1 MTKRYEIA
9 VVGEIFNDHVFTGFA
24 QWPKPGEEV
33 FADAYTREIGG
44 GAGITACALARLGRK
59 VALVCVLGKEDTW
72 SRARLQG
79 FGIAMEGVKASA
91 QETAV
96 TVSVS
101 TCEDRSFFTWAGAN
115 RELPAHL
122 ADPEVLSILTA
133 SRHIHF
139 AMRLETELAEILL
152 PRLRDAGCTLS
163 IDPGF
168 HPDWYCARE
177 NQETLGECDY
187 FFPNEKEGELITG
200 TDKPVEMME
209 RLNKSGISGAV
220 LKLGRRGAASIVD
233 TKLVRAVPPAMQA
246 VDTTGAGDAF
256 DAGFLDS
263 ILDGASLEQ
272 AMRCGCACGAL
283 STRAAGGIAA
293 LPGRN
298 ELEIMLQHVAM
309 GEADG
314 KEL

>member
-1 MTKRYEIA
+1 MTKCYDIA
-9 VVGEIFNDHVFTGFA
+9 VVGEIFNDHVFTGFR

-33 FADAYTREIGG
+33 FAEDYTREIGG
-44 GAGITACALARLGRK
+44 GAGITACALARLGRR
-59 VALVCVLGKEDTW
+59 VALVCVLGKDDAW

-79 FGIAMEGVKASA
+79 FGIAMEGVKTSA

-101 TCEDRSFFTWAGAN
+101 TREDRSFFTWAGAN
-115 RELPAHL
+115 RELPGYL
-122 ADPEVLSILTA
+122 SDRDVLDILTA

-139 AMRLETELAEILL
+139 PMRLGRELALSLL
-152 PRLRDAGCTLS
+152 PGLRNAQCTTS

-168 HPDWYCARE
+168 HPDWYSAPE
-177 NQETLGECDY
+177 NRQTLAECDY

-200 TDKPVEMME
+200 SSDPRKIME
-209 RLNKSGISGAV
+209 RLQECGIAGAV
-220 LKLGRRGAASIVD
+220 LKLGPRGAVASWNGKQIV
-233 TKLVRAVPPAMQA
+233 AVPPAIQA

-263 ILDGASLEQ
+263 ILADPSVAT
-272 AMRCGCACGAL
+272 AMRRGCACGAL

-293 LPGRN
+293 LPDTK
-298 ELEIMLQHVAM
+298 ELEAMVKNVTM
-309 GEADG
+309 GETNG
-314 KEL
+314 EEL